1 MGKTMITKPNLVY
14 AISYIKQGIEIKH
27 VNNLKDVDT
36 ICFYTNFLDD
46 INDCILVYYDIHREL
61 FTDDGYVSFQYE
73 TRGLKLNDYQ
83 KIIKQL
89 SNNTTLQ
96 YDKTSDDLVMP
107 SSSETYLNDFADYLQ
122 DIINAFAILKLKSI
136 NQKKH

>member
-1 MGKTMITKPNLVY
+1 MMNKPNLVY

-27 VNNLKDVDT
+27 VDNLKDIDT

-46 INDCILVYYDIHREL
+46 INDGILVYYDIHRKL
-61 FTDDGYVSFQYE
+61 FTDDSYVSFQYE
-73 TRGLKLNDYQ
+73 THGLNLNDYQ
-83 KIIKQL
+83 EIIRQL

-96 YDKTSDDLVMP
+96 YDEVSDELVMP

>member
-1 MGKTMITKPNLVY
+1 MMNKPNLVY

-27 VNNLKDVDT
+27 VNKLKDIDT

-46 INDCILVYYDIHREL
+46 INDGILVYYDTHRKL

-73 TRGLKLNDYQ
+73 THGLKLNDYQ

-96 YDKTSDDLVMP
+96 YDEVFDELVMP

-122 DIINAFAILKLKSI
+122 DIINVFALLKLKSI

>member
-1 MGKTMITKPNLVY
+1 MMNKPNLVY

-27 VNNLKDVDT
+27 VNDLKDIDT

-46 INDCILVYYDIHREL
+46 INDGILVYYDTHRKL
-61 FTDDGYVSFQYE
+61 FTDDSYVSFQYE
-73 TRGLKLNDYQ
+73 THGLKLNDYQ
-83 KIIKQL
+83 KLIRQL

-96 YDKTSDDLVMP
+96 YDKDSDELVMP